1 MNTITN
7 YKDFLEMADAVQLMG
22 FANELNLEFVGKNNS
37 IDALITLLIIFKT
50 ISPSKTNQE
59 RSEIN
64 AILIFLYIC
73 KHNEGVLSKDLE
85 KFLSSRQSTISRNLT
100 KLSDPNDIYNKKGRG
115 LVRGII
121 VFDNNKSGYR
131 TINIEKIIEIRCGDC
146 KIIDSEYKATLDQ
159 DKAYTKELD
168 MENFILETLLKNK
181 KTESEVVNGTRSIR
195 ISKE

>member
-1 MNTITN
+1 MPEYAIMQIKKVESKNMIITKQAIEKIVGNKFFYISYFKKDGTYREMNS
-7 YKDFLEMADAVQLMG
+7 AR
-22 FANELNLEFVGKNNS
+22 LNVSKHLKGGQNKNPN
-37 IDALITLLIIFKT
+37 INKT
-50 ISPSKTNQE
+50 Q
-59 RSEIN
+59 
-64 AILIFLYIC
+64 
-73 KHNEGVLSKDLE
+73 
-85 KFLSSRQSTISRNLT
+85 
-100 KLSDPNDIYNKKGRG
+100 
-115 LVRGII
+115 II

-195 ISKE
+195 ISKKQKH

>member
-1 MNTITN
+1 MPEYAIMQIKKVESKNMNTITN

-22 FANELNLEFVGKNNS
+22 FASELNLEFVGKNNS
-37 IDALITLLIIFKT
+37 IDALITLLTIFKT

-73 KHNEGVLSKDLE
+73 KHNQGVLSKDLE

-115 LVRGII
+115 LVRGIEDPYERRRKKWFLTDKGEALRDKI
-121 VFDNNKSGYR
+121 NQVF
-131 TINIEKIIEIRCGDC
+131 KI
-146 KIIDSEYKATLDQ
+146 
-159 DKAYTKELD
+159 KE
-168 MENFILETLLKNK
+168 
-181 KTESEVVNGTRSIR
+181 SQ
-195 ISKE
+195 SK